1 MREYNSIDSDKG
13 DLSGDYSPAM
23 DGDYLNISKIH
34 ETPPSKKKGNSS
46 IKETS
51 SSQSLSKIST
61 DNSQKSSISSS
72 SSIFDEQ
79 DVIQFDEMMEKYL
92 FHNSLDPPT
101 TKYCNVIKILCHH
114 YSKTIGE
121 KFDAKNLTRII
132 QGYNNDIGNIK
143 WSGTS
148 GVSKFCNKMEPKH
161 FCKYCLFHMRSTI
174 DYNNQF

>member
-1 MREYNSIDSDKG
+1 
-13 DLSGDYSPAM
+13 M
-23 DGDYLNISKIH
+23 DGDYLDISKIH
-34 ETPPSKKKGNSS
+34 ETPPSRKKGNSS
-46 IKETS
+46 INKTRPSKSSNKTS
-51 SSQSLSKIST
+51 LDS
-61 DNSQKSSISSS
+61 SQKSSISSS

-79 DVIQFDEMMEKYL
+79 DAIQFDEMMEKYL

-121 KFDAKNLTRII
+121 KFVAKDLTRKI
-132 QGYNNDIGNIK
+132 QEYNNVIGNIK

-161 FCKYCLFHMRSTI
+161 FCKYRSFHLLSTI
-174 DYNNQF
+174 DYNNQL